1 MPGFYEIKENESG
14 QTSFVLKADN
24 GEVILRSESYQ
35 TRASAENG
43 IASVRSHCVKPENFT
58 THEAKDGSLYFN
70 LMAANGLII
79 GTSQM
84 YRSEASRSKGM
95 ESVKT
100 NGPSTN
106 VVTVS

>member
-14 QTSFVLKADN
+14 QASFVLKADN
-24 GEVILRSESYQ
+24 GEVILRSETYA

-43 IASVRSHCVKPENFT
+43 IASVRSHCGTADNFILL
-58 THEAKDGSLYFN
+58 EAKDGTLYFN
-70 LMAANGLII
+70 LIAANGLII

-84 YRSEASRSKGM
+84 YKSEAARSKGM

-106 VVTVS
+106 VVSVS

>member
-1 MPGFYEIKENESG
+1 MPGLYEIKENESG

-24 GEVILRSESYQ
+24 GEIILRSESYQ
-35 TRASAENG
+35 ARASAENG
-43 IASVRSHCVKPENFT
+43 IASVRSHCVKSENFV

-84 YRSEASRSKGM
+84 YRSEAARTKGM

-106 VVTVS
+106 VIKVP